1 MHFQSLQRSEGGESR
16 EGGANNICANNNGH
30 VYGENVE
37 VRVLSYNFNIL
48 PRGCGGFQN
57 ERITTFLECVDQ
69 YDVLLLQEVYA
80 TSLLPYFVQKRICAK
95 KRLLDE
101 LKQRGFS
108 HYVISKQPSYPT
120 IFKNNVFTD
129 NGLIIASRFPIGQR
143 GSYTFCSDKRSEQS
157 VRRGCLFAEVTVPTS
172 GKGSESILFFNVHLR
187 PEESSVEASAQVME
201 TRRFV
206 DSVLGHLNA
215 SQEDGNHLPFVLA
228 GDLNI
233 NGIDLHHVGQ
243 TTKKL
248 NDFMNEFQTLGGG
261 ITEVIFDT
269 YGYHPPT
276 RPTKL
281 FFPTQSKLNR
291 NSLTPQRQDY
301 FFVNPTV
308 KVSAARIQKFVT
320 SSERPYVY
328 LSDHF
333 GVSAVLNI
341 PVTGRVVHQSTLTRR
356 QLNLAV
362 AGETVH
368 EHSNPFS
375 STKMEVIP
383 LFLLACVPMYFN
395 YWVLLGLASLWML
408 LWWFSS
414 QIRVLGNERKFAI
427 VTDDVVKGKDSIKLL
442 HPREY
447 DILQGANSIADL
459 WQRAV
464 QRHKTLRCL
473 GQQNDVGDP
482 VWLTYATVDAQAREL
497 GSGLCALGAMP
508 GDVIGVGCQASVKSV
523 ILEIACAMYGFTTLP
538 LVGKSTTF
546 RTLIDEHKIKIAFAS
561 RGAVG
566 SLLTCR
572 SRSLETIIHMYPFS
586 DATDSAMARDVDIS
600 LIPYDEVCH
609 KGRLHVV
616 PTSLCV
622 DGDSVFSLVVDT
634 VTSGE
639 TLKTIRITHA
649 EVLHNIRTLVAT
661 SVLPSPGKK
670 HIMVQFTPFGVFFN
684 RIFILGLFAHGSCV
698 ATSEVASR
706 DVFATFRPTIMLANP
721 SLFDTSAIELKRAN
735 ERYGRIYSCLFDMV
749 YQLRS
754 VLINVHYR
762 DSAFLRFLFFRSIR
776 RQFGGNVEKIVMCTS
791 EESLPYRLE
800 EHITVCFAPC
810 LREVFF
816 LPSEGVF
823 CVDGIPAPNVRVTL
837 EAFDEPSK
845 KAKIG
850 QLTLTREDGKS
861 HTLPIA
867 AKWDDDRTLRLMGAT
882 NGVLLPVKCEY
893 VVAAELERILAQSR
907 YVSDIFLYARPSQP
921 IIAVVTPNRDTVEFE
936 WQHQYKKQQQL
947 QEEKEVDNYKKSNMK
962 NNGINL
968 YDSEG
973 IPLSWTDLSRYAS
986 DLLLADFRSI
996 IKANHL
1002 HESYV
1007 PQFVHLHPHP
1017 FRDHGNF
1024 LTPYAEIQR
1033 NSLVLYFKSVFD
1045 RLYSDSESTVLPPPC
1060 CGITSDDDTSTNG
1073 ASGNSL
1079 PFRVP
1084 VAIDIGGTFAKM
1096 LYVQPPGSYKLPDY
1110 LVHEASSLSKTL
1122 GMRIFNFF
1130 KNPKDAEK
1138 ELSENPSS
1146 MVGTVRFAKVPSKRI
1161 PELAAYL
1168 GDIKFLDLY
1177 KQSYHDHVRATG
1189 GGAFKFSSL
1198 AKKRLQTTFEVM
1210 REMDA
1215 VVQGLGLVIREAPES
1230 IFTVDPPTGTHHA
1243 HKLWSPPGDV
1253 FLPYP
1258 CLLVN
1263 IGSGI
1268 SIIKVHGPDGS
1279 HVRVGGS
1286 PIGGAT
1292 FWGLV
1297 RTMTDVTSW
1306 EEVMEIMRLDGPGDN
1321 RNVDLLV
1328 GDIYGYNAADLPAML
1343 SVDTVASTF
1352 GKLGTERFYAAPSGP
1367 TSPNSSTKNNTNG
1380 MATATTAAAGIN
1392 HNNNHNNS
1400 NNNNNSNGNGGSNHL
1415 HGESN
1420 TTVAKKK
1427 PSAIDIVRSLL
1438 NMISSNVTQL
1448 AYLHSRMQNVPNI
1461 FFAGGFVRDN
1471 PVIWSH
1477 ISSTLLYWSKGEC
1490 HAHFLKYDGYLG
1502 VLGSATMLSDTE
1514 VS

>member
-1 MHFQSLQRSEGGESR
+1 MHFQSLQGSEGGESR
-16 EGGANNICANNNGH
+16 DGGLNYACTNNNRDMH
-30 VYGENVE
+30 AEHVE

-57 ERITTFLECVDQ
+57 ERITTFLEYVDQ
-69 YDVLLLQEVYA
+69 YDVLLLQEVYS
-80 TSLLPYFVQKRICAK
+80 TSLLPYFVQKHVCWK

-120 IFKNNVFTD
+120 IFRDSVFTD
-129 NGLIIASRFPIGQR
+129 NGLIIASRFPIGRR

-157 VRRGCLFAEVTVPTS
+157 VRRGCLFAEVTIPTRD
-172 GKGSESILFFNVHLR
+172 KGSESILFFNVHLR

-206 DSVLGHLNA
+206 DSVLGHLNS
-215 SQEDGNHLPFVLA
+215 SQENGNHLPFVLA

-233 NGIDLHHVGQ
+233 NGINLHHAGQ

-248 NDFMNEFQTLGGG
+248 IDFMHEFQSLGGG
-261 ITEVIFDT
+261 INEVIFDT
-269 YGYHPPT
+269 YGFHPPT

-281 FFPTQSKLNR
+281 FFPAQSKLNR

-308 KVSAARIQKFVT
+308 HVCAARIQKFVT

-333 GVSAVLNI
+333 GVSALLTV
-341 PVTGRVVHQSTLTRR
+341 PVTGRVIHQGTLTRG
-356 QLNLAV
+356 QLNRAV

-368 EHSNPFS
+368 EHSNPFL

-383 LFLLACVPMYFN
+383 LLLLACVPMYFN
-395 YWVLLGLASLWML
+395 WWVLLSLASLWML
-408 LWWFSS
+408 LWWFGS

-427 VTDDVVKGKDSIKLL
+427 VTNDVVEGKESITLL
-442 HPREY
+442 QSREY
-447 DILQGANSIADL
+447 DILQGVNSIADL

-473 GQQNDVGDP
+473 GQKNDVGDP
-482 VWLTYATVDAQAREL
+482 VWLTYATMDAQVREL
-497 GSGLCALGAMP
+497 GSGLCALGALP
-508 GDVIGVGCQASVKSV
+508 GDVIGVDCQASTKSV
-523 ILEIACAMYGFTTLP
+523 ILEIACAMYGFTTLT
-538 LVGKSTTF
+538 LVGGGTTS
-546 RTLIDEHKIKIAFAS
+546 RTLIDEHNVKIAFAS

-572 SRSLETIIHMYPFS
+572 SCSLETVVHINSFA
-586 DATDSAMARDVDIS
+586 DATDIIVARDVDIS
-600 LIPYDEVCH
+600 LISFDEVCH
-609 KGRLHVV
+609 KGRSQIV
-616 PTSLCV
+616 PPPLRV
-622 DGDSVFSLVVDT
+622 DGDNVFSLVIDT
-634 VTSGE
+634 VTSSEG
-639 TLKTIRITHA
+639 LKTIRITHDD
-649 EVLHNIRTLVAT
+649 VLHSIRTLVAT
-661 SVLPSPGKK
+661 SVLPTPGKK
-670 HIMVQFTPFGVFFN
+670 HITVQFAPFGLFFN
-684 RIFILGLFAHGSCV
+684 RIFLLGLFAHGSCV
-698 ATSEVASR
+698 ATSEVVSR
-706 DVFATFRPTIMLANP
+706 DVFATFKPTIMLATP
-721 SLFDTSAIELKRAN
+721 SLFDTSALELKRAN

-754 VLINVHYR
+754 VLINLHYR
-762 DSAFLRFLFFRSIR
+762 DSAVLRFLFFRSIR
-776 RQFGGNVEKIVMCTS
+776 RQFGGNVEKIVMSRT

-823 CVDGIPAPNVRVTL
+823 CVDGIPAPGVRVTL
-837 EAFDEPSK
+837 DPFDEPSK

-850 QLTLTREDGKS
+850 QLTLTREDGKA

-893 VVAAELERILAQSR
+893 IVAAELERILSQSR
-907 YVSDIFLYARPSQP
+907 YVGDIFLYARPSQP

-936 WQHQYKKQQQL
+936 WLHRSKKQKQL
-947 QEEKEVDNYKKSNMK
+947 QEKKEEKNCQKSEIRSNE
-962 NNGINL
+962 NNL
-968 YDSEG
+968 YDNEG
-973 IPLSWTDLSRYAS
+973 MPLSWTELSRYAS

-996 IKANHL
+996 VKSNNL

-1017 FRDHGNF
+1017 FGDHKNF
-1024 LTPYAEIQR
+1024 LTPYAEIRR
-1033 NSLVLYFKSVFD
+1033 NSLASYFKSVFD
-1045 RLYSDSESTVLPPPC
+1045 RLYSNSDPTILPTPC
-1060 CGITSDDDTSTNG
+1060 CGTTSDDDTSTKDV
-1073 ASGNSL
+1073 SLKSL

-1084 VAIDIGGTFAKM
+1084 LAIDIGGTFAKIV
-1096 LYVQPPGSYKLPDY
+1096 YVQPPGKYKIPDY
-1110 LVHEASSLSKTL
+1110 LVHEASSLSETL
-1122 GMRIFNFF
+1122 GMRTF
-1130 KNPKDAEK
+1130 KFLRNAKDAEK
-1138 ELSENPSS
+1138 ELSEFPSS
-1146 MVGTVRFAKVPSKRI
+1146 RVGTIRFAKVPSKRI
-1161 PELAAYL
+1161 PEFAAYL
-1168 GDIKFLDLY
+1168 SDNKLLDLY
-1177 KQSYHDHVRATG
+1177 KQPYRDHVRATG
-1189 GGAFKFSSL
+1189 GGAFKYAGL
-1198 AKKRLQTTFEVM
+1198 AKKRLNTTFEVM

-1230 IFTVDPPTGTHHA
+1230 IFTVDPPTGTHHP

-1253 FLPYP
+1253 LLPYP

-1268 SIIKVHGPDGS
+1268 SIIKILGPDGS

-1352 GKLGTERFYAAPSGP
+1352 GKLGTERFYAAASGP
-1367 TSPNSSTKNNTNG
+1367 TSPNTSNKNNNTMNMTTVAAGTN
-1380 MATATTAAAGIN
+1380 TTTTTTA
-1392 HNNNHNNS
+1392 S
-1400 NNNNNSNGNGGSNHL
+1400 NNINGNGNGNGSNMN
-1415 HGESN
+1415 N
-1420 TTVAKKK
+1420 TSKNTVALGKK

-1448 AYLHSRMQNVPNI
+1448 SYLHSRVQNVPNI

-1502 VLGSATMLSDTE
+1502 ALGSATMLSDTE
-1514 VS
+1514 NA